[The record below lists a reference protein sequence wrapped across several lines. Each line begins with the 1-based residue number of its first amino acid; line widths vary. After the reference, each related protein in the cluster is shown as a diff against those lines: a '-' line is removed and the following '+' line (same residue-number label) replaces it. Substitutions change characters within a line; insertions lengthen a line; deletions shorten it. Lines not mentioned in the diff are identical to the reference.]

1 MGIRRIRVGQ
11 SGEVAGEDLVWADDM
26 DDWQPAADCAALWTT
41 DMPEAPAAPMPA
53 PVAPMPA
60 PEPAPEAVFEPMAA
74 GPATHPLAVVSFVL
88 GVVSVFLCQF
98 LIPEI
103 LAVVLGHVALRQ
115 IKANPDKYVGRRWA
129 LAGTVLG
136 YLCLT
141 LVVLAII
148 FVVVFLSNTR
158 SLVGSWW
165 RKCVSERGSVV
176 ELV

>member
-1 MGIRRIRVGQ
+1 VADREWYYAKEDEQFGPVPETELKALLQ
-11 SGEVAGEDLVWADDM
+11 SGEVTGEDLVWADDM
-26 DDWQPAADCAALWTT
+26 DDWQAAADLETLWTIDLPEIPAA
-41 DMPEAPAAPMPA
+41 A
-53 PVAPMPA
+53 PVPA
-60 PEPAPEAVFEPMAA
+60 RVPVPPPARVPETVFEPMQA

-115 IKANPDKYVGRRWA
+115 IKANPDKYVGRGWA

-141 LVVLAII
+141 FVVLAII
-148 FVVVFLSNTR
+148 FVVVLRVAS
-158 SLVGSWW
+158 S
-165 RKCVSERGSVV
+165 
-176 ELV
+176 